1 MQADT
6 KHKSGTAHLR
16 NIILVAFALSG
27 MSSLIYEVVWARQ
40 LQLVFG
46 STVYAVSTL
55 LAGFMAGFA
64 LGAYLFKDIADKSN
78 NPWKIFSFL
87 EIGIGLYALLAIPL
101 VKFMP
106 HLYLF
111 MLGVPG
117 FTAMQFIIAFAFVLI
132 PATLFGATWP
142 VITSLYSREEH
153 FGRDI
158 GRLYSFN
165 SFGCAIG
172 ALSSGFVLIPFLGLS
187 SSLFLAALMNLL
199 IAFVFFILKRG
210 ENKYES

>member
-132 PATLFGATWP
+132 PATLFGATFM
-142 VITSLYSREEH
+142 SLLHYIQEKNILE
-153 FGRDI
+153 GI
-158 GRLYSFN
+158 LE
-165 SFGCAIG
+165 
-172 ALSSGFVLIPFLGLS
+172 GFIHLIPLVVQLGLY
-187 SSLFLAALMNLL
+187 LPGLC
-199 IAFVFFILKRG
+199 
-210 ENKYES
+210 